1 MGASFVASNISTEHF
16 IGMVGWG
23 FLYGMA
29 VSNWEWGNAIAF
41 SALIWIFLPF
51 YMRGNVATMPEFLA
65 RRYNPACRTIY
76 ATVMLG
82 GLVIAMLGGVMFAGA
97 KALNVLF
104 PQIPLQGGILLLA
117 LAAGIYTVYGGL
129 LSAVWVDFLQ
139 YCLLMIGG
147 LAVTFFGLHYV
158 GGLDELMWTLPE
170 EFNCISYQPY
180 PNAAST
186 GRCNRPIEE
195 G

>member
-1 MGASFVASNISTEHF
+1 VASNISTEHF

-104 PQIPLQGGILLLA
+104 PQIRCKGASCCWRWQPGF
-117 LAAGIYTVYGGL
+117 TRFT
-129 LSAVWVDFLQ
+129 AV
-139 YCLLMIGG
+139 CSRRSGP
-147 LAVTFFGLHYV
+147 T
-158 GGLDELMWTLPE
+158 
-170 EFNCISYQPY
+170 S
-180 PNAAST
+180 
-186 GRCNRPIEE
+186 CNTACS
-195 G
+195 